1 MQYPDYEAPTLDTQS
16 RTIISTLPR
25 LLAQLKNEI
34 RTYKRPNPINRSVL
48 DNLEQDIQA
57 METSV
62 ANLRGEVSTSSL
74 TPSVSVTSQESEFI
88 TW

>member
-34 RTYKRPNPINRSVL
+34 RTYKRPNPINRVVL
-48 DNLEQDIQA
+48 DNMEQDIQA

-62 ANLRGEVSTSSL
+62 ANLCGEASTSSF
-74 TPSVSVTSQESEFI
+74 TPSAPTVNQESEFI